1 MVACMAVMARETWT
15 DERLDDLR
23 ADMNKEFGRVDSD
36 LRELRAEMRQM
47 RADMKEG
54 FDRMD
59 ARFDALQRTM
69 IISLAGIAG
78 SIAASVIGGIV
89 VTQL

>member
-1 MVACMAVMARETWT
+1 MAVMAREART

-23 ADMNKEFGRVDSD
+23 GDMNKSFARVDSD
-36 LRELRAEMRQM
+36 IREIRAEMRQM
-47 RADMKEG
+47 RAEMKEG

-59 ARFDALQRTM
+59 ARFDTLQRTM

>member
-1 MVACMAVMARETWT
+1 MARETWT

-23 ADMNKEFGRVDSD
+23 GDMNKGFARVDSD
-36 LRELRAEMRQM
+36 IRELRAEMRLM
-47 RADMKEG
+47 RAEMKEG

-69 IISLAGIAG
+69 IISLAGIVG
-78 SIAASVIGGIV
+78 SIVASVIGGLV